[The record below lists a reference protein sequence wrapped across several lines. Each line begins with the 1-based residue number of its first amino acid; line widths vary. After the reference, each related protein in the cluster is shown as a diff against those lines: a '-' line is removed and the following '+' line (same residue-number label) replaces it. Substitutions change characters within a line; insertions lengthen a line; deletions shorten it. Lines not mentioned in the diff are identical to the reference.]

1 MKLIYLTA
9 GAAGMYCGSCMHD
22 NSLAKALAELGH
34 DVQLIPLYT
43 PILTDETSV
52 ASKQIFFG
60 GINVYLQQNLPL
72 FRHLPRWLTSAL
84 DRPWLL
90 NWASQRS
97 VKIKGQELG
106 ALTVSMLQG
115 MAGHQRQ
122 EVERLVD
129 WVAEE
134 KPDVVVFTNM
144 LVAGCAL
151 ELKTRVGCKLVV
163 TLQGDDIF
171 LQDLLPEFR
180 TQALAEIQRIGA
192 VVDLFITNSVYYADF
207 MAEFLQLPRERF
219 RVVPLGL
226 ETREFETLPAA
237 DAAPRPPAIG
247 YLARIATEKGLHNL
261 VDAYILLRKMA
272 GCEETRLEMTGWLG
286 KANTPYFMEQA
297 AKLDRAGLR
306 GAYRYLPHL
315 MERRQKLLFF
325 QMIDILSVPTT
336 YREPKGL
343 YVLESLA
350 AGVPVVQ
357 PAHGAFPE
365 LLHDL
370 PGGLLVPPNDPRALA
385 EALAKLIR
393 DPDRRREL
401 GQQGRQAVLSQRNAR
416 KMAEQTAAVLSESP
430 PSTP

>member
-1 MKLIYLTA
+1 MKIIYLTA

-22 NSLAKALAELGH
+22 NSLAKALASLGH

-52 ASKQIFFG
+52 ASSRIFFV

-72 FRHLPRWLTSAL
+72 FRHLPRWLTSSL
-84 DRPWLL
+84 DQPWLL
-90 NWASQRS
+90 KWASQRS

-115 MAGHQRQ
+115 SAGNQRQ

-129 WVAEE
+129 WIADE

-144 LVAGCAL
+144 LVAGCAA
-151 ELKTRVGCKLVV
+151 ELKARVGCKLVV

-180 TQALAEIQRIGA
+180 TPALAEIRRIGS
-192 VVDLFITNSVYYADF
+192 VVDQFLTNSLYYADF
-207 MAEFLQLPRERF
+207 MADYLQLPRERF
-219 RVVPLGL
+219 RIVPLGL
-226 ETREFETLPAA
+226 ETREFETLPPV
-237 DAAPRPPAIG
+237 DATPRPPAIG
-247 YLARIATEKGLHNL
+247 YLARLAPEKGLHVL
-261 VDAYILLRKMA
+261 TEAFRQLRSMPDC
-272 GCEETRLEMTGWLG
+272 GEVRLKIAGWLG
-286 KANTPYFMEQA
+286 KMNQPYVDEHFATLRNAGLADAFEYIPD
-297 AKLDRAGLR
+297 LDRRGKLNFLR
-306 GAYRYLPHL
+306 SL
-315 MERRQKLLFF
+315 
-325 QMIDILSVPTT
+325 DILSVPTT

-370 PGGLLVPPNDPRALA
+370 PGGLLVPPNDPQALA
-385 EALAKLIR
+385 EALAELIR
-393 DPDRRREL
+393 DPKRRREL
-401 GQQGRQAVLSQRNAR
+401 GEQGRQAVLSERNAR
-416 KMAEQTAAVLSESP
+416 KMAEQTAAVWTELLDNV
-430 PSTP
+430 